1 MLIVGVD
8 IIEIPRV
15 ERVYAR
21 YGERFLRRVYTE
33 REAAYCRGRAP
44 QLASRFAA
52 KEATMKALGTG
63 VRGIRWRDVE
73 VVRGRGQAPRI
84 ELHGT
89 ARARADRLGMSDIA
103 LSLSH
108 SKEFAAASVVGESAR
123 GNILAK
129 KDNTMDAK
137 TKAVYEEII
146 KVAQNE
152 DVITYSEV
160 ARRAG
165 INTNWNGWRARIGAI
180 LDHINRIEHCEGRPL
195 LSAVVV
201 RKSSNM
207 PGAGF
212 FRLTKTLG
220 LQSSGED
227 NFKFWL
233 KEIRRVHDYWGEMRR
248 RSHTC

>member
-1 MLIVGVD
+1 MALIVGVD

-33 REAAYCRGRAP
+33 RESAYCRGRAP

-63 VRGIRWRDVE
+63 VRGVRWRDVE

-89 ARARADRLGMSDIA
+89 ARARAERLGMSDIA

-108 SKEFAAASVVGESAR
+108 SKEFAVASVVGESER
-123 GNILAK
+123 GNILQRG
-129 KDNTMDAK
+129 DNVMDAE
-137 TKAVYEEII
+137 TKAVCEEIV
-146 KVAQNE
+146 KVAQNG
-152 DVITYSEV
+152 DVITYSEA

-165 INTNWNGWRARIGAI
+165 IDTNLDGWNWRIRDT
-180 LDHINRIEHCEGRPL
+180 LDTISRREHSNGRPL
-195 LSAVVV
+195 LSGVVIN
-201 RKSSNM
+201 KATGM

-212 FRLTKTLG
+212 FKLAKDLSLYDG
-220 LQSSGED
+220 GDDLEYWS
-227 NFKFWL
+227 
-233 KEIRRVHDYWGEMRR
+233 KELHRVYAYWAKR
-248 RSHTC
+248 